1 MKYAAVLLSF
11 ITLLLS
17 AGKAMATEE
26 AKYSLIKKDGAFELR
41 TYDSKLIAE
50 VVLDGE
56 MSDATSAGFRL
67 LADYIFGNN
76 TAPSGRSEKI
86 SMTAPVTVEPR
97 SEKIA
102 MTAPV
107 AIQSEQKGWRVWFV
121 MPSHFSLATLPK
133 PNNPLVVIKPIGAK
147 RYAVVRFSGWVD
159 DEKMQAKVKE
169 LSAWMAVKK
178 LTSKGQPELARY
190 NPPWTL
196 PFLRRNEVMLE
207 ITGD

>member
-1 MKYAAVLLSF
+1 
-11 ITLLLS
+11 
-17 AGKAMATEE
+17 MATEE
-26 AKYSLIKKDGAFELR
+26 PKYSLIEKDGAFEVR
-41 TYDSKLIAE
+41 AYDSKLIAE

-76 TAPSGRSEKI
+76 TALSGKSEKI
-86 SMTAPVTVEPR
+86 SMTAPVTVENR

-121 MPSHFSLATLPK
+121 MPRHFSLATLPK
-133 PNNPLVVIKPIGAK
+133 PNNPLVVIKPIAAK
-147 RYAVVRFSGWVD
+147 RYAVVHFSGWVD

-169 LSAWMAVKK
+169 LSAWLAFKK

-207 ITGD
+207 ITSD

>member
-1 MKYAAVLLSF
+1 MKYTAVLLSF
-11 ITLLLS
+11 FTLLLS
-17 AGKAMATEE
+17 ADKAMATEE
-26 AKYSLIKKDGAFELR
+26 AKYTLIEKDGAFEVR
-41 TYDSKLIAE
+41 AYDSKLIAE
-50 VVLDGE
+50 VLLDAE

-76 TAPSGRSEKI
+76 TAPSGKSEKI
-86 SMTAPVTVEPR
+86 S
-97 SEKIA
+97 

-133 PNNPLVVIKPIGAK
+133 PNNPLVEIKPIAAK

-159 DEKMQAKVKE
+159 DEKMQAKLKE
-169 LSAWMAVKK
+169 LSAWLAVKK

-207 ITGD
+207 ISSD